1 MGAMKLRIKGNKPLY
16 GEVEVSSAKNS
27 VLKLMAASLLSSKP
41 ATILNPPKIFDVI
54 VMAELLQRLG
64 AKVDWRGERLT
75 INPSINSVE
84 ADYDLVS
91 KMRASILVLGPLLA
105 RYGKAKVA
113 MPGGCNIGHRKIDIH
128 LNGLQTLGAEVRIES
143 GFVVAEAK
151 RGLKGAKINLPIP
164 SVGATEN
171 ILMAAVLAKGITEIE
186 NAAREPEVVD
196 LADFLIKM
204 GAKIKGAG
212 TSRIIVEGVEEL
224 KGIEYKP
231 IPDRIEAGTFI
242 IAGLITG
249 GKIKVKN
256 VIPEHLSYFIQKLN
270 EAGAKIKV
278 KKDEI
283 AVYPSGRLR
292 GVDVATFPYPGF
304 PTDLQPQIMALLAV
318 AKGTSVVTENIF
330 DNRFLHADELIRM
343 GAKIEV
349 NGKHAIVIGVD
360 KLFGVPVRA
369 MDLRGGAALVLAGL
383 SAEGYTEVYDAYHIF
398 RGYENFVTKLVNLG
412 AQIESVVE

>member
-1 MGAMKLRIKGNKPLY
+1 MSGMRLRIKGNANLS
-16 GEVEVSSAKNS
+16 GVVEISSAKNS
-27 VLKLMAASLLSSKP
+27 VLKLMAASLLSSDP
-41 ATILNPPKIFDVI
+41 STILNPPKIFDVI

-64 AKVDWRGERLT
+64 AEVKWNGNRIT
-75 INPSINSVE
+75 INPSVDSVE

-91 KMRASILVLGPLLA
+91 KMRASILVLGPLVA

-128 LNGLQTLGAEVRIES
+128 LSGLQALGAEIRIES
-143 GFVVAEAK
+143 GFVIAEARK
-151 RGLKGAKINLPIP
+151 GLTGTTVNLPIP

-171 ILMAAVLAKGITEIE
+171 LLMAAVLARGITEIE

-196 LADFLIKM
+196 LANFLLRM
-204 GAKIKGAG
+204 GARIDGAG
-212 TSRIIVEGVEEL
+212 TSRIVVEGVDEL
-224 KGIEYKP
+224 KGVEYKP

-249 GKIKVKN
+249 GKIKIRN
-256 VIPEHLSYFIQKLN
+256 VVPDHLSYFIQKLG
-270 EAGAKIKV
+270 EAGARIKV
-278 KKDEI
+278 RKDEI
-283 AVYPSGRLR
+283 AVYPSGRLT

-304 PTDLQPQIMALLAV
+304 PTDLQPQTMALLAT
-318 AKGTSVVTENIF
+318 AEGTSVITENIF

-343 GAKIEV
+343 GARIEV
-349 NGKHAIVIGVD
+349 NGKHAIVSGTE

-383 SAEGYTEVYDAYHIF
+383 AAEGHTDVYDAYHIF
-398 RGYENFVTKLVNLG
+398 RGYENFVQKLLSLG
-412 AQIESVVE
+412 AEIESVVE